1 VRCKQV
7 TEKLAEYQL
16 GALDEAEAA
25 AVAEHVAQCARCRAE
40 LAALERTAELLEPL
54 EPASPPRDLWAG
66 VKRRMRPRRAT
77 AWDALAMR
85 WRPAL
90 AVGVALLVLASGLAW
105 LALRGPAV
113 QPSSELLASEYQEQQ
128 IMAQWGQPLADD
140 AALGIMFVSLENG
153 EGGRR

>member
-54 EPASPPRDLWAG
+54 EPATPPRDLWAG

-105 LALRGPAV
+105 LALRTAECAAAGRAETSRGRT
-113 QPSSELLASEYQEQQ
+113 PSSRGTTEHV
-128 IMAQWGQPLADD
+128 W
-140 AALGIMFVSLENG
+140 VR
-153 EGGRR
+153 EGRCWVGR